1 MKIRKKLLA
10 LVLVAATTFL
20 TACGG
25 GSDKTYAPGKF
36 TDNGYESEFLG
47 FRYTTPEGYTL
58 SDEETLQSLMGL
70 TLDAMGDDLSEI
82 QKKYAEIA
90 VVYEMMVAS
99 DTGTAN
105 ANITLEKTNAK
116 LSTYIDTFKTQAS
129 ELSGMD
135 VTLGDTQEEVTL
147 AGATY
152 TKLTGSVDMSGITIN
167 QEYYLRKVG
176 DRMMALTVT
185 WYDDEAERDTLLNG
199 FAAY

>member
-1 MKIRKKLLA
+1 MKLRKKLLA
-10 LVLVAATTFL
+10 LVLVAATAFL

-25 GSDKTYAPGKF
+25 SEKAYTPGKF

-47 FRYTTPEGYTL
+47 FRYTTPEGYML
-58 SDEETLQSLMGL
+58 SDEDTLKDLMGT
-70 TLDAMGDDLSEI
+70 TLDVIGDDMSEI

-90 VVYEMMVAS
+90 VIYEMMVSS

-116 LSTYIDTFKTQAS
+116 LSTYVDTFKTQAS

-135 VTLGDTQEEVTL
+135 VTLEDSEEEVTL

-152 TKLTGSVDMSGITIN
+152 TKLKGSVDMSGITVN

-185 WYDDEAERDTLLNG
+185 WYDDDAERDKILDG